1 MSSDGKCIYEERFS
15 GLEADV
21 AELKARMDSKKE
33 DIQGINKELLYDRQQ
48 QTELIAKVAKVV
60 TLIEESQKQ
69 RSANNK
75 KLDDLE
81 KKIDNLQTEISD
93 NKQDIVALS
102 SSLSS
107 FRNTMIGSIPVISI
121 IVTVILHFLPI

>member
-1 MSSDGKCIYEERFS
+1 MSSDWKCIYEERFS

-21 AELKARMDSKKE
+21 AELKARLDSKKE

-48 QTELIAKVAKVV
+48 QTELIEKVAKVV

-69 RSANNK
+69 RTANNK

-81 KKIDNLQTEISD
+81 KKIDNLQTELTN
-93 NKQDIVALS
+93 NKQDMVALS

-107 FRNTMIGSIPVISI
+107 FRNTMIGLIPVISI
-121 IVTVILHFLPI
+121 LVTVVLHFLPI

>member
-1 MSSDGKCIYEERFS
+1 MSSEYTCIYEERLS

-21 AELKARMDSKKE
+21 AELKARLDSKKE
-33 DIQGINKELLYDRQQ
+33 DIEGINKELLYDRQQ

-81 KKIDNLQTEISD
+81 KKIDNLQTEITN
-93 NKQDIVALS
+93 NKQDMVALS

-107 FRNTMIGSIPVISI
+107 FRNTMIGLIPFISI
-121 IVTVILHFLPI
+121 LVTVALHFLPL

>member
-1 MSSDGKCIYEERFS
+1 MNSDWKCIYEERFS

-21 AELKARMDSKKE
+21 AELKARLDSKKE

-48 QTELIAKVAKVV
+48 QTELIEKVAKVV

-81 KKIDNLQTEISD
+81 KKIDNLQDELAD
-93 NKQDIVALS
+93 NKQDMVALS

-107 FRNTMIGSIPVISI
+107 FRNTMLGLIPVISI
-121 IVTVILHFLPI
+121 LVTVVLHFLPF

>member
-1 MSSDGKCIYEERFS
+1 MNSDWKCIYEERFS

-21 AELKARMDSKKE
+21 AELKARLESKKE

-48 QTELIAKVAKVV
+48 QTELIEKVAKVV

-69 RSANNK
+69 RSANNR
-75 KLDDLE
+75 KLDELE
-81 KKIDNLQTEISD
+81 KKIDNVQNEITD
-93 NKQDIVALS
+93 NKQDMVALS

-107 FRNTMIGSIPVISI
+107 FRNTMIGLIPIISI
-121 IVTVILHFLPI
+121 LVTVVLHFLPF